1 MHHANPDSSK
11 LHPSTMSFSD
21 VLARYGA
28 NNLLIDETGI
38 MLRYSDVIQLAQ
50 TTPFQA
56 TRRALVFCLPQNEIG
71 GLAGYLALLAA
82 ESVPL
87 MVSPEL
93 QFSQIESLAADY
105 RPDYVWLPESRAGEW
120 TQSTVLARCHGYCLL
135 ALPGTQQPLHPSLA
149 LLLSTSGSTG
159 SGKYVRLSMQN
170 LLANAES
177 IASYLELT
185 ADELPITTLP
195 PTYSYALSVIHSH
208 LLVGATIAVTAKTF
222 FDRAF
227 WNFFRETQVT
237 SMAGVPYHYEI
248 LNKLRFAKMSL
259 PSLRTLTQAGGRME
273 PELTRHYA
281 VHCFQNGMRF
291 FTMYGQTEATARM
304 SYVPADQAQAKAG
317 SVGVAIPRGAF
328 ELHDEHG
335 AILAE
340 SGATGELVYRGPNVC
355 MGYANSRADLALG
368 DENHGVLRTG
378 DLAQRDPDGYYSIV
392 GRKNRFIK
400 LFGNRIN
407 LQDVEQLLSAQ
418 DIAAACTGRDDA
430 LEIYL
435 AQADVPQALHIKK
448 GIASS
453 LQVGLPGI
461 AVYGVDV
468 LPRSESGKIR
478 YAELTPAK
486 GQLLA

>member
-1 MHHANPDSSK
+1 MQPANPNSSTQ
-11 LHPSTMSFSD
+11 HTPIMSFAD
-21 VLARYGA
+21 VLARYSA
-28 NNLLIDETGI
+28 NNLLVDETGT
-38 MLRYSDVIQLAQ
+38 MLRYGDVLQVAQ
-50 TTPFQA
+50 TSPLQA
-56 TRRALVFCLPQNEIG
+56 TRRALVLCLPQNEIG
-71 GLAGYLALLAA
+71 GLVGYLALLAA

-93 QFSQIESLAADY
+93 QFSQIESLAAAY
-105 RPDYVWLPESRAGEW
+105 QPDYVWLPESRAGEW
-120 TQSTVLARCHGYCLL
+120 AQSTVLARCHGYCLL
-135 ALPGTQQPLHPSLA
+135 ALPGTHQPLHPSLA

-177 IASYLELT
+177 IASYLALT

-195 PTYSYALSVIHSH
+195 PSYSYGLSVIHSH

-227 WNFFRETQVT
+227 WNFFREVQAT
-237 SMAGVPYHYEI
+237 SMTGVPYHYEM
-248 LNKLRFAKMSL
+248 LKKLRFVKMTL

-281 VHCFQNGMRF
+281 AHCSQNGGRF

-317 SVGVAIPRGAF
+317 SVGVAIPGGAF
-328 ELHDEHG
+328 ELHDEHRG
-335 AILAE
+335 IVADA
-340 SGATGELVYRGPNVC
+340 GATGELVYRGPNVC

-368 DENHGVLRTG
+368 DENHGVLHTG
-378 DLAQRDPDGYYSIV
+378 DLAQRDTDGFYSIV

-418 DIAAACTGRDDA
+418 GIAAACAGRDDA

-435 AQADVPQALHIKK
+435 AQADVPQALHLKK
-448 GIASS
+448 SIAAS

-461 AVYGVDV
+461 AVYSVDA

-478 YAELTPAK
+478 YAELMPAK